1 MLRQREQGV
10 ALKTCEV
17 SYSDTTCKYS
27 VEVMAETLYEAIV
40 LGIKAMNVRQDTL
53 HLKSFNVLIKQPEV
67 YREISGAALSAW
79 LARPGKNPKEQLL
92 KQRLRE
98 ILLT

>member
-1 MLRQREQGV
+1 MP
-10 ALKTCEV
+10 LKTCEV
-17 SYSDTTCKYS
+17 SYSDLTCRYS

-40 LGIKAMNVRQDTL
+40 LGIKAMIVREDTL

-79 LARPGKNPKEQLL
+79 LAMPGKTSKAQALKDRLGDLL
-92 KQRLRE
+92 RG
-98 ILLT
+98 